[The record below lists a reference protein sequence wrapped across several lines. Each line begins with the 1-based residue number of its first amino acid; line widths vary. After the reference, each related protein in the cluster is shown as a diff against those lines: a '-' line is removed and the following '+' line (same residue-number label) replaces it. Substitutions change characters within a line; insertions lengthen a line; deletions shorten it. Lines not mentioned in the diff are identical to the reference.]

1 MWLCTNTTLWLG
13 KSCRKWSDSLHLHS
27 LSARKD
33 EAKTVGETSAVK
45 VTPESRSNHWFCT
58 SVSTFIG
65 NLKNWRLIIEGSHEL
80 WASTEV
86 RSFTECLGSLES
98 AMDELHSYADFTVR
112 HYVSSAVVVFDG
124 YEEGPSIKYITHQR
138 RRHTIHPLVS
148 FTAESL
154 KHSSMTRR
162 RSSCQQIAINRGW

>member
-1 MWLCTNTTLWLG
+1 MELWLRKMWLCTNTTLWLG
-13 KSCRKWSDSLHLHS
+13 KSCRKWSDSLYLHS

-80 WASTEV
+80 YELSPFPSALFEARNVFRKADKPQLASTIFCDHA
-86 RSFTECLGSLES
+86 RDAMILDS
-98 AMDELHSYADFTVR
+98 APETLNRMLR
-112 HYVSSAVVVFDG
+112 
-124 YEEGPSIKYITHQR
+124 PR
-138 RRHTIHPLVS
+138 RRFAPSPNALEAWKWTNCWFYCPAL
-148 FTAESL
+148 
-154 KHSSMTRR
+154 
-162 RSSCQQIAINRGW
+162 